1 MSRTSTN
8 CATHSS
14 ASAAHRRA
22 PLSSDR
28 TTPSLQ
34 ARRRQK
40 LRDLGVDHLHALV
53 AGYRDAVVAV
63 LDEVPVPDLVQA
75 HRRQLLAA
83 NERPVYPLP
92 PLSQTRLP
100 GHEVAVEVPVP
111 AHAPHYPGDLDVP
124 APPAQPADR
133 PRLPPDGVER
143 EHVPALPSQ

>member
-63 LDEVPVPDLVQA
+63 LDEVLIPDLVQGD
-75 HRRQLLAA
+75 RRQLLAT
-83 NERPVYPLP
+83 NERPVHPLP
-92 PLSQTRLP
+92 LAPQALLL
-100 GHEVAVEVPVP
+100 GHEVAVELPIP
-111 AHAPHYPGDLDVP
+111 AHAPHYTGDLDL
-124 APPAQPADR
+124 PPAQAQPTVG
-133 PRLPPDGVER
+133 PRLSPYVVER
-143 EHVPALPSQ
+143 EQLPTLPP